1 MKTMAAPDTDPL
13 LLERRQVLKLMA
25 AAAAL
30 GSGACS
36 GPPTESIVPFVN
48 MPERSLPGR
57 PQFYATCTALSGYGS
72 GVLVESNEGRPTKVE
87 GNPLHPATLGATDIF
102 SQAAPLQLWDPARS
116 QAVLHDNEI
125 STWPRFL
132 QDIEQELQAFDR
144 NQGEGLF
151 ILTGNVTS
159 DTLYRQI
166 QSLRERYPRARWH
179 QYDPLNRDTE
189 LQGSQMAFGRPVDT
203 LYHLDRTRV
212 LVTLDA
218 DLLSGSPAS
227 VRHARDLIA
236 TRNPDRGPMSRIYAV
251 ESFPGL
257 IGALA
262 DHRAALSPAQIER
275 AAVEL
280 AQAIGILPHDSSEAR
295 SPFIASASADLLAA
309 GGDALVVAGS
319 SLSAHVHALVH
330 AINHRL
336 GARGRTFDHIDPVA
350 HEPVAHADSIRSLA
364 GAMAAGEV
372 HSLIIIGGN
381 PVYDAPVD
389 LDFCGLL
396 GQVPHSVHLSA
407 YVDETSTCCRWH
419 VPATHEF
426 EHWSDIRAFDG
437 TASIVQPLIA
447 PLYHGRSPH
456 DLLNA
461 LLRSSASGHDTV
473 RDTWRARIVDDD
485 AWRRVLRQGV
495 IDATA
500 SAPLEVVART
510 PQLPRVTT
518 RPELQIQFV
527 ADQSVRDGQF
537 ANNAWLQELPRSMSK
552 LTWDNAVY
560 LSPRTAAVLRVAA
573 GDVIELRQE
582 GRSLRAPVW
591 ILPNH
596 ADHCLTLP
604 LGYGRTRAG
613 PVGDGVGFDAYRLR
627 RSGAF
632 WHDRIEIAR
641 TGARHEFASTQNH
654 ARMQGR
660 DIIRSATLKDFRGNP
675 QFAVDS
681 ERKRVP
687 DVSLYPEHA
696 YDGYKWGMAI
706 DLNACIGCNA
716 CTIACQAENNIPV
729 VGKQEVIRGREM
741 HWIRV
746 DRYFQDDGEADAAF
760 QPVPCMHCEHAPCE
774 EVCPVGATVHDSQ
787 GLNLQVYNRC
797 VGTRFCSNNCPY
809 KVRRFNFLQ
818 YSNQSDEKLAALAN
832 PEVTVRE
839 RGVMEKCTY
848 CIQRIQRARIQAEQL
863 GRPVR
868 DGEVVTA
875 CQAVCP
881 TQAISFGNLNDRTAQ
896 VNEFKASPR
905 NYSLLAELNTR
916 PRTTYLARVTN
927 PRTEEE

>member
-1 MKTMAAPDTDPL
+1 MKTMAEHGADPL

-57 PQFYATCTALSGYGS
+57 PQFYATCTTLSGYGM

-87 GNPLHPATLGATDIF
+87 GNPLHPATLGATDTF
-102 SQAAPLQLWDPARS
+102 SQAAALQLWDPARS

-125 STWPRFL
+125 STWPRL
-132 QDIEQELQAFDR
+132 LEDIERELRPFDR
-144 NQGEGLF
+144 NQGQGLF

-166 QSLRERYPRARWH
+166 QSLRERYPRAQWH
-179 QYDPLNRDTE
+179 QYDPLNRDNE
-189 LQGSQMAFGRPVDT
+189 LRGSQLAFGRPVDT
-203 LYHLDRTRV
+203 LYRLDRVRA
-212 LVTLDA
+212 LLTLDA

-236 TRNPDRGPMSRIYAV
+236 TRNPDRGPMSRIHAV

-262 DHRAALSPAQIER
+262 DHRMALGPMQIER
-275 AAVEL
+275 MVVQL
-280 AQAIGILPHDSSEAR
+280 AQTIGVYPRDASESHD
-295 SPFIASASADLLAA
+295 PFIASAAADLMAA
-309 GGDALVVAGS
+309 NGDALVVAGP
-319 SLSAHVHALVH
+319 SLPGHVHALVH

-336 GARGRTFDHIDPVA
+336 GAHRRTFDHIAPVA
-350 HEPVAHADSIRSLA
+350 YEPVSHVDSIRSLA
-364 GAMAAGEV
+364 HAIAAGEV
-372 HSLIIIGGN
+372 RSLIIIGGN

-389 LDFCGLL
+389 LDFGSLL
-396 GQVPHSVHLSA
+396 GQVPHSIHLSA

-419 VPATHEF
+419 APATHEF
-426 EHWSDIRAFDG
+426 EHWSDTRAFDA

-447 PLYHGRSPH
+447 PLYHGHSPH

-461 LLRSSASGHDTV
+461 LLRSSASGYDTV
-473 RDTWRARIVDDD
+473 KATWRARIADDD
-485 AWRRVLRQGV
+485 AWRKVLRQGL
-495 IDATA
+495 IEGTA
-500 SAPLEVVART
+500 SSPLEVVAR
-510 PQLPRVTT
+510 PAQPMPAVAG
-518 RPELQIQFV
+518 PALQIGFI
-527 ADQSVRDGQF
+527 ADQSMRDGQF

-552 LTWDNAVY
+552 LTWDNAAY
-560 LSPRTAAVLRVAA
+560 LSPRTAAELRVAT
-573 GDVIELRQE
+573 GDVIELRQS
-582 GRSLRAPVW
+582 GRSLRTPVW
-591 ILPNH
+591 VLPNH

-627 RSGAF
+627 TTGAF
-632 WHDRIEIAR
+632 WHDHVEVAR
-641 TGARHEFASTQNH
+641 TGVRHEFASTQNH
-654 ARMQGR
+654 ARMEGR
-660 DIIRSATLKDFRGNP
+660 NIIRGTTLEQFRRNP
-675 QFAVDS
+675 QFSVDS
-681 ERKRVP
+681 ERERVP
-687 DVSLYPEHA
+687 EVSLYPEHP

-746 DRYFQDDGEADAAF
+746 DRYFRDDDQDAEF

-774 EVCPVGATVHDSQ
+774 EVCPVGATLHDSQ

-818 YSNQSDEKLAALAN
+818 YSNESNQKLAALAN

-863 GRPVR
+863 GRPIR

-875 CQAVCP
+875 CQAACP
-881 TQAISFGNLNDRTAQ
+881 TQAISFGNLNDGTAK
-896 VNEFKASPR
+896 VNEYKASPR

-927 PRTEEE
+927 PRQPEED